1 MHRSLYVVSA
11 LCLALL
17 LIVPTLTNPPV
28 SPVLLSGML
37 IGTSFVLTAFGR
49 ALQLLGEIRYRLS
62 AEDQG
67 GIGGRSASA

>member
-17 LIVPTLTNPPV
+17 LIVPTLNNPPV
-28 SPVLLSGML
+28 SPTVLSGVL
-37 IGTSFVLTAFGR
+37 IGTSFLFTAFGR

-62 AEDQG
+62 AED
-67 GIGGRSASA
+67 RRV